1 MKIIAQNKK
10 AYFEYEI
17 LETYE
22 AGLQLRGEEIKTIRA
37 GKVNLAGSYVKILN
51 TAKNTEAY
59 WIGGNISNVSD
70 PGRSRKLLLHKTEI
84 TKLIGK
90 TREKGLTLVPT
101 KIYLKNGK
109 AKLEI
114 ALGKGKKLHDKREAI
129 KDRDWGREKSRLMRD
144 KG

>member
-22 AGLQLRGEEIKTIRA
+22 AGLELRGEEIKTIRA

-51 TAKNTEAY
+51 TSKKTEAY
-59 WIGGNISNVSD
+59 WIGGNISNVTD
-70 PGRSRKLLLHKTEI
+70 PQRSRKLLLHKTEI

-114 ALGKGKKLHDKREAI
+114 ALGKGKKLHDKRESI
-129 KDRDWGREKSRLMRD
+129 KKKDLRREQQRSL
-144 KG
+144 